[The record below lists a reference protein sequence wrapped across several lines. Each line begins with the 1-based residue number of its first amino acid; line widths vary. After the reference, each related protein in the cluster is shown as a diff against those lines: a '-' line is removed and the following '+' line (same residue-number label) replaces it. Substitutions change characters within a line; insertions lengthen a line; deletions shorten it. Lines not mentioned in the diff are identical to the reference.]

1 MDITLG
7 KVSIVNKGAY
17 SAGNSYTPL
26 NLVTNRGGSFLCK
39 ENAGGVEPGVTS
51 GWENY
56 WVNITQGILSL
67 TIDSPAE
74 GMARLTATM
83 TDGSTQQFSF
93 STTAIA
99 AGSVGTDEL
108 ADGSVTNIKTD
119 FSAGFAPAGPI
130 ILKKGVH
137 YDDATPSSGIEGQ
150 LFFTPVEVTG

>member
-7 KVSIVNKGAY
+7 KVSIINKGAY
-17 SAGNSYTPL
+17 SAGSSYTPL
-26 NLVTNRGGSFLCK
+26 NMVTNRGGAFLCK
-39 ENAGGVEPGVTS
+39 ANAAAVEPGVTV

-67 TIDSPAE
+67 AIDSPAE
-74 GMARLTATM
+74 GTARLTATM

-99 AGSVGTDEL
+99 DGSVGTAKL
-108 ADGSVTNIKTD
+108 ANGAVTNVKTD
-119 FSAGFAPAGPI
+119 FSAGFAPTGPI

-137 YDDATPSSGIEGQ
+137 YDNTTPATGVEGQ
-150 LFFTPVEVTG
+150 IFFTPVDEE